1 MSLALLAVLAG
12 AFLADLVLADLVFF
26 VCAMCKWWV
35 YVLGS
40 NLLGENITNR
50 QISKQC
56 ADLSTEHFYN
66 QATVEIF
73 MNIKFF
79 AQYKFLLVNEIC
91 AA

>member
-26 VCAMCKWWV
+26 VCAMFKWWV

-66 QATVEIF
+66 QATVGIF

-79 AQYKFLLVNEIC
+79 AQYKFHLVNEIC
-91 AA
+91 TA